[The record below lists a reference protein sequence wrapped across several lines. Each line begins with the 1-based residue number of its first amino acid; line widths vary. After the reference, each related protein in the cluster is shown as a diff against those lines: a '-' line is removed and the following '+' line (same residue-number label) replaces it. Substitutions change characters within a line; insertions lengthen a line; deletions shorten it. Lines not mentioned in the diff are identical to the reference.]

1 LLKAVSQ
8 ANQKMMSKRDEEHM
22 MVPTRPTTHLGMVK
36 AEFAFGFF
44 EDGLNWLAHTTD
56 QHEIA
61 LEHVS
66 RAVAEVVFD
75 QAVSSRLRRMI
86 HQSSPANFKEAFAF
100 ANQVDVGVL
109 KINESTTALALNA
122 PFSGFK
128 QSSANTFKEPGQ
140 TDMDFYTC
148 TKTIYVNHG

>member
-22 MVPTRPTTHLGMVK
+22 MVPTQPTTHLVMVK
-36 AEFAFGFF
+36 PDFAFGFF

-56 QHEIA
+56 PHEIA
-61 LEHVS
+61 LGRVS
-66 RAVAEVVFD
+66 RAVAEVLFD

-86 HQSSPANFKEAFAF
+86 SQSSPANFKEAFAF

-109 KINESTTALALNA
+109 KINEPTTALALNA

-128 QSSANTFKEPGQ
+128 QSSANTFKEQGQ
-140 TDMDFYTC
+140 TAMDFC
-148 TKTIYVNHG
+148 TSIKTIYVNHG